1 MKIATTLKE
10 IEQHINENPFALL
23 LIKAPN
29 CGVCTAVAQQL
40 ETLLPTYPKVSAMQ
54 ANIADIPEMAS
65 YFHALTAP
73 VVLIFYQQ
81 KEVARFA
88 RFVPLQELKVRLDFW
103 QNLHA

>member
-29 CGVCTAVAQQL
+29 CG
-40 ETLLPTYPKVSAMQ
+40 TYFLSTKKV
-54 ANIADIPEMAS
+54 E
-65 YFHALTAP
+65 
-73 VVLIFYQQ
+73 
-81 KEVARFA
+81 RFA

-103 QNLHA
+103 QNFHA